1 MLIMAFMHAS
11 RRPYPPQESYWASNI
26 ISGVGVGSSSL
37 IKEIAKGVG
46 GVVYEPYL
54 EVNKYGI
61 KGLPFGFVKGIG
73 GLVGRPVKGVFDF
86 VAQPVVGAFNTPSYI
101 YNKLT

>member
-1 MLIMAFMHAS
+1 
-11 RRPYPPQESYWASNI
+11 
-26 ISGVGVGSSSL
+26 
-37 IKEIAKGVG
+37 
-46 GVVYEPYL
+46 
-54 EVNKYGI
+54 
-61 KGLPFGFVKGIG
+61 VKGIG